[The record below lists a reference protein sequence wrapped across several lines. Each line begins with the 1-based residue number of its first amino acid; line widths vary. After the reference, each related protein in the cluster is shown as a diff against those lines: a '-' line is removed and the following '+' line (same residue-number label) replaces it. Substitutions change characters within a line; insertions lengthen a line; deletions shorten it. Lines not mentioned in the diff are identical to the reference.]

1 MVVADIAALMSSQL
15 KSLAII
21 IAKRIEDQAWVVWG
35 LCFHDWQMDGK

>member
-1 MVVADIAALMSSQL
+1 MVEADVAALMSDQF
-15 KSLAII
+15 KSLTIT